1 MAVTGAW
8 HSRTGSGIGS
18 VGVSA
23 ITSIVFGGSSET
35 AAIGADPITAGN
47 NSIIRFFVIRFTET
61 TTSTATLSNVK
72 IDRSD
77 SAGSGAVLDGAGA
90 TEVDAKQ
97 GETYGQNVT
106 TNITATSTALERL
119 GANSIALT
127 AGAPGGS
134 TSDSQQFAVQVDT
147 GTGAT
152 AGVAFTL
159 RCSFDITV

>member
-8 HSRTGSGIGS
+8 HSRTGESAGS
-18 VGVSA
+18 VGSA
-23 ITSIVFGGSSET
+23 ITSIVFGGLDDTAGT
-35 AAIGADPITAGN
+35 AAADPITAGN

-106 TNITATSTALERL
+106 TNITATSTALQAS

-127 AGAPGGS
+127 ASDPGGS

-152 AGVAFTL
+152 AGVGFTL

>member
-8 HSRTGSGIGS
+8 ITRTGE
-18 VGVSA
+18 SA
-23 ITSIVFGGSSET
+23 GTLGAVASPVVFGGSDDTAGT
-35 AAIGADPITAGN
+35 AAADPITAGN

-61 TTSTATLSNVK
+61 GGSTSTLSNVK

-127 AGAPGGS
+127 ATAPGGS

-147 GTGAT
+147 GTGAN
-152 AGVAFTL
+152 AGVGFTL